1 MNKILMLVL
10 SALLLVACNDND
22 DDVVANPKV
31 VVPPSPDSFTLNVR
45 AEVSQSADD
54 TEPKTIDTTALVAID
69 DAEPIDIN

>member
-22 DDVVANPKV
+22 DDPIASTKAVA
-31 VVPPSPDSFTLNVR
+31 PPSPDSFTLNVK
-45 AEVSQSADD
+45 AELLQSTDD
-54 TEPKTIDTTALVAID
+54 TEPKTIDTTVLVAID